1 MAITPSEIR
10 NAAFSPAENE
20 AGYDP
25 IEVDEFLDRISAE
38 VDRLMKR
45 VVELKTRC
53 TQADGRIQ
61 SLVTEMNGLRQQ
73 LAAQEK
79 SKVDGQLSET
89 QLSEVFVVAKQTADK
104 MITDAEGKAAGIIAE
119 AEGKASDTIRQALV
133 DKQKEIEEINRLQ
146 QSRARFLSDYQGL
159 LRSYLEESAT
169 RLPISSSNM
178 GVIEEATDEGE
189 SDQGISATATA

>member
-10 NAAFSPAENE
+10 HAAFSPAENE
-20 AGYDP
+20 AGYNP

-38 VDRLMKR
+38 VDKLMKR
-45 VVELKTRC
+45 VVELKTRY
-53 TQADGRIQ
+53 TQAEGRAQ
-61 SLVTEMNGLRQQ
+61 SIAAEANGLRQQ

-104 MITDAEGKAAGIIAE
+104 MITDAEGKAAGIIAD
-119 AEGKASDTIRQALV
+119 AEGKANDTIRQALV
-133 DKQKEIEEINRLQ
+133 DKQRELEEINRLQ

-169 RLPISSSNM
+169 RLPISSSNLT
-178 GVIEEATDEGE
+178 VIEDEADEAQP
-189 SDQGISATATA
+189 DQGVSATTTA